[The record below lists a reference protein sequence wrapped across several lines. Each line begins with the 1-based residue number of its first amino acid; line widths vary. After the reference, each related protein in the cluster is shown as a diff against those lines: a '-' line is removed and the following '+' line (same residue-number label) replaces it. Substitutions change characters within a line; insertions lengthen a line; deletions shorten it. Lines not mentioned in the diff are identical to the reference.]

1 VIKAI
6 AWLFLIVCG
15 FLSSL
20 YAQEMAG
27 QGWGASSPRQQR
39 STSAIF
45 VTGSGGD
52 YDSSRLS
59 PRVLTPAA
67 VWHPIQE
74 ESSLPFPVLTPKII
88 AYPRKAVR
96 KGWEGQVVVAAE
108 ILPDG
113 SVGRTELA
121 KTSGHEVLDRAALNA
136 IKTWKFSEASC
147 EEDAIP
153 QYVDIPVMFKIQS
166 EE

>member
-1 VIKAI
+1 MIVVG
-6 AWLFLIVCG
+6 WVFLIVCG
-15 FLSSL
+15 FLPSL

-27 QGWGASSPRQQR
+27 QGWGAPSPRQQR

-45 VTGSGGD
+45 VTGREGD
-52 YDSSRLS
+52 YGSSRLS
-59 PRVLTPAA
+59 PKGEISAPVR
-67 VWHPIQE
+67 HPIQD
-74 ESSLPFPVLTPKII
+74 ESSPPFPVLMPKII

-121 KTSGHEVLDRAALNA
+121 KTSGHEVLDCAALNA
-136 IKTWKFSEASC
+136 IKTWKFSEASL
-147 EEDAIP
+147 EEDVIP